1 MNIKTIQNILSFH
14 EKYWEKHRKEMR
26 RFKAAYETNFWDEQ
40 GISPYKDTQLQV
52 QVSEG
57 YNFIESYMASLFA
70 KHPAVVLK
78 SGLQNKGNAAKAGF
92 IANEFLE
99 KSRHEIE
106 AASRMAL
113 IYTHSFLKLIPAVS
127 DVLLQKVLPVAI
139 PPWEVILDY
148 DASRWDLQKFVGHIY
163 YMTVEEADD
172 RFGKKDWS
180 GMSKV
185 STEYFSKGSI
195 EDYETPSSTF
205 EYIKIIE
212 MYDMAED
219 QLLFYSPNWK
229 ENKILEKSPV
239 GIPFKSWDGKSAIP
253 IVPFYFNHI
262 PDVPL
267 EGYSAM
273 KRVYDQIFEM
283 NIIRSFQAN
292 AVRKASRQYLVKKGS
307 IDADQMAQITAGI
320 DGIFIEIEEENMDGI
335 IKPLPQNPTPPELD
349 LYYAHVTADK
359 DKGSIMA
366 PFTRGEATKV
376 SATEAAALAA
386 YTSSEIGR
394 LARERD
400 AVIENLTKSYF
411 QVLGLY
417 LSEGDT
423 SLIYINNK
431 LQSVTVEDI
440 MGDFQVYAS
449 DSSSTPM
456 SEALIKGQLLNNI
469 PTLIDLGVPRELVL
483 DEVVRVLNLPETF
496 KADAIKQ
503 YMAKQVAAQAPATP
517 QDIPNVQGLQG
528 IPQPMPTATQVA
540 GNPSA
545 QSIAPL
551 LPGGLR

>member
-1 MNIKTIQNILSFH
+1 MNIKTIKNILSFH

-26 RFKAAYETNFWDEQ
+26 RYKASYETNFWDEQ
-40 GISPYKDTQLQV
+40 GVSPYKDTQLQV

-57 YNFIESYMASLFA
+57 YNYIESYMASLFA

-78 SGLQNKGNAAKAGF
+78 SGLQNKGNVSKSGF

-113 IYTHSFLKLIPAVS
+113 IYTHSFLKLIPKES

-139 PPWEVILDY
+139 TPWEVILDY
-148 DASRWDLQKFVGHIY
+148 DAPRWDLQKFVGHIY
-163 YMTVEEADD
+163 YMTIEEADE
-172 RFGKKDWS
+172 RFGSKDWS
-180 GMSKV
+180 GMSKM
-185 STEYFSKGSI
+185 STEYFYK
-195 EDYETPSSTF
+195 EKMEEYETPSSTF
-205 EYIKIIE
+205 EYVKIVE
-212 MYDMAED
+212 MYDLMED
-219 QLLFYSPNWK
+219 ELVFYSPNWK
-229 ENKILEKSPV
+229 EDKILEKSPV
-239 GIPFKSWDGKSAIP
+239 GIPFKSWDGKPAIP
-253 IVPFYFNHI
+253 IVPFYFNRI

-307 IDADQMAQITAGI
+307 IDPDQMAQITAGI

-335 IKPLPQNPTPPELD
+335 IRPLPQNPTPPELD
-349 LYYAHVTADK
+349 LYYAHVTGDK

-400 AVIENLTKSYF
+400 AVIENLTKIYF
-411 QVLGLY
+411 SVLGLY

-423 SLIYINNK
+423 ALIYIDGK
-431 LQSVTVEDI
+431 LSPVTAEDI

-456 SEALIKGQLLNNI
+456 SEALIKGQLLSNI
-469 PTLIDLGVPRELVL
+469 PTLIELGVPKELVL

-496 KADAIKQ
+496 KSEAVKDYLQKQQAQMSPQNPSNVPPLSAIPE
-503 YMAKQVAAQAPATP
+503 APPTP
-517 QDIPNVQGLQG
+517 
-528 IPQPMPTATQVA
+528 TQVV
-540 GNPSA
+540 GNPSV

-551 LPGGLR
+551 LPGGLK